1 MKRKTALA
9 AALAAY
15 QPADAAES
23 AHRDEILAF
32 VLGHDHPFDRAHLHG
47 HLTGSAIVVDA
58 AGERT
63 LLGFHRKLSRWL
75 QPGGHGESGELRG
88 EDVALRE
95 AREESGIAGLAL
107 HPGIPG
113 PLDVDVHV
121 IPARG
126 TVPEHK
132 HLDLRYLLVAPAGAE
147 PVHRDEEHH
156 DMRWFAWDEASA
168 LSLDAPLLRALAKA
182 RDWMQ
187 RT

>member
-1 MKRKTALA
+1 MAF
-9 AALAAY
+9 
-15 QPADAAES
+15 QPADDTEA

-32 VLGHDHPFDRAHLHG
+32 VLAHDRPFDRAHLHG

-58 AGERT
+58 AGDRT

-88 EDVALRE
+88 DDVALRE
-95 AREESGIAGLAL
+95 AREESGIDALAL
-107 HPGIPG
+107 HRGSPE

-126 TVPEHK
+126 TVPAHK
-132 HLDLRYLLVAPAGAE
+132 HLDLRYLVVAPPNAE

-156 DMRWFAWDEASA
+156 DMRWFGWEETQA
-168 LSLDAPLLRALAKA
+168 LDLDAPLRRALAKA
-182 RDWMQ
+182 RALV
-187 RT
+187 RRP